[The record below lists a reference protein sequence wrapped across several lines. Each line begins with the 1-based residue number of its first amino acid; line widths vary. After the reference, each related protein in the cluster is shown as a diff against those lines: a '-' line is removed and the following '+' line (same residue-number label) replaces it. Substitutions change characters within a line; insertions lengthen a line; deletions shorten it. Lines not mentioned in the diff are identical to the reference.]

1 MSTESYRSDAH
12 QRKSL
17 DIKVKDFESINN
29 EEIERLQTF
38 TDCLIQH
45 IMSTNQEYFV
55 MDLSSLPMNIE

>member
-29 EEIERLQTF
+29 EEIDRLK
-38 TDCLIQH
+38 
-45 IMSTNQEYFV
+45 QEIHV
-55 MDLSSLPMNIE
+55 LKRNAEKLQNSCKDVEN